1 MNADQNRKPAGA
13 RRVASQGRSV
23 NGRQGQARSPRAV
36 PGPVH
41 YQSSDP
47 CVQQGVSHSAA
58 PRQGAVRPVAPRRNA
73 QMPTQQRTLAIP
85 SVSGEASS
93 AKANASGTQAAG
105 VRGRHVASPEEQAER
120 LEAYKRANWQAS
132 GKGGLSRGKKAVIG
146 AGCAVLALVL
156 VGVAAAMLYFGSI
169 NSQLRDGIDEEALS
183 VLEAPANVDDPF
195 YMLVL
200 GSDTREE
207 GATGRSDT
215 IILARIDPG
224 EKDVTLVSI
233 PRDTQV
239 QIEGHGTQKI
249 NAAYAFGGAAG
260 AIKAVSDFAGVPIAH
275 VVEVDFFG
283 FKDIVDALGG
293 VTVKV
298 PPNTKYKGVEV
309 PEGVQTLNG
318 EQALVFARCRKTY
331 AEGDYQRTKN
341 QRQLIQAVA
350 KEVLNAPAT
359 EIPSL
364 VKSLASAVSTD
375 MSVDELANLA
385 LSMRGMDVSSM
396 KTAVVPSHSGMQDGV
411 SYVFAEEPAWSEMM
425 ARVDAGEDPNADSAD
440 VAAEGTAE

>member
-1 MNADQNRKPAGA
+1 MAI
-13 RRVASQGRSV
+13 
-23 NGRQGQARSPRAV
+23 
-36 PGPVH
+36 
-41 YQSSDP
+41 
-47 CVQQGVSHSAA
+47 GV
-58 PRQGAVRPVAPRRNA
+58 
-73 QMPTQQRTLAIP
+73 
-85 SVSGEASS
+85 
-93 AKANASGTQAAG
+93 
-105 VRGRHVASPEEQAER
+105 
-120 LEAYKRANWQAS
+120 
-132 GKGGLSRGKKAVIG
+132 
-146 AGCAVLALVL
+146 GCAVLALVL
-156 VGVAAAMLYFGSI
+156 AGVAAAVLYFGSI
-169 NSQLRDGIDEEALS
+169 NSQLQDGIDDEALS
-183 VLEAPANVDDPF
+183 VLEPPMNADDPF

-224 EKDVTLVSI
+224 KKDVTLVSI

-293 VTVKV
+293 VTVNV

-359 EIPSL
+359 EIPLL
-364 VKSLASAVSTD
+364 VKSLAAAVSTD

-425 ARVDAGEDPNADSAD
+425 ARVDAGEEPNAPSAD
-440 VAAEGTAE
+440 ASAEGAAE

>member
-1 MNADQNRKPAGA
+1 MNADQNRRAA
-13 RRVASQGRSV
+13 DTRRVASRGRNV
-23 NGRQGQARSPRAV
+23 DGRQGQVRPARAV

-41 YQSSDP
+41 YQSSEP
-47 CVQQGVSHSAA
+47 RVQQGVSRSAA
-58 PRQGAVRPVAPRRNA
+58 SRQGAVRPVAPQRNA
-73 QMPTQQRTLAIP
+73 RASVQQRTLAIP
-85 SVSGEASS
+85 SVSDSTSS
-93 AKANASGTQAAG
+93 ARANASGAQTAG
-105 VRGRHVASPEEQAER
+105 PRGKHVASPEEQAER
-120 LEAYKRANWQAS
+120 LEAYRRANWQAS
-132 GKGGLSRGKKAVIG
+132 EKKRLSRGKKVAIG
-146 AGCAVLALVL
+146 VGCAVLALVL
-156 VGVAAAMLYFGSI
+156 AGVAAALVYFGSI
-169 NSQLRDGIDEEALS
+169 NSQLQDGIDEEALS
-183 VLEAPANVDDPF
+183 VLEAPVNADDPF

-215 IILARIDPG
+215 IILARIDPSK
-224 EKDVTLVSI
+224 KDVTLISI

-239 QIEGHGTQKI
+239 QIEGYGTQKI

-293 VTVKV
+293 VTVNV

-385 LSMRGMDVSSM
+385 LSMRGMDVSGM

-425 ARVDAGEDPNADSAD
+425 ARVDAGEDPNADAAD
-440 VAAEGTAE
+440 AGAEGAAE

>member
-1 MNADQNRKPAGA
+1 MLCRFTNPWDRRTIVLNVDQDGKTSRA
-13 RRVASQGRSV
+13 RHDA
-23 NGRQGQARSPRAV
+23 AR
-36 PGPVH
+36 
-41 YQSSDP
+41 
-47 CVQQGVSHSAA
+47 
-58 PRQGAVRPVAPRRNA
+58 RRNA
-73 QMPTQQRTLAIP
+73 NARQAP
-85 SVSGEASS
+85 SV
-93 AKANASGTQAAG
+93 
-105 VRGRHVASPEEQAER
+105 RGKHVASPEEQAKR
-120 LEAYKRANWQAS
+120 LEAYRRSNWQIPD
-132 GKGGLSRGKKAVIG
+132 KKRLSRGKKIAIG
-146 AGCAVLALVL
+146 VGCSVLALVL
-156 VGVAAAMLYFGSI
+156 AGVGAALLYVGSI
-169 NSQLRDGIDEEALS
+169 NSQLRDDIDEEALS
-183 VLEAPANVDDPF
+183 VLEAPMSTDDPF

-224 EKDVTLVSI
+224 KKDVTLVSI

-293 VTVKV
+293 VTVNV

-359 EIPSL
+359 EIPLL

-425 ARVDAGEDPNADSAD
+425 ARVDAGEDPNADSAEA
-440 VAAEGTAE
+440 AAEDAAENSTGTSGN